1 MSEKARKTAGI
12 CLIPAAVLLLLA
24 GLLPLKPQTVAS
36 YTGRGDGSVS
46 IPPVRHLSA
55 QDGFNTGKEDTLTAY
70 PGIGGAIASLVTAER
85 NENGIFYYPEDILAV
100 KGIGEKKLEQIRPF
114 LITEAEESEE

>member
-1 MSEKARKTAGI
+1 MSEKTRKTAGI

-24 GLLPLKPQTVAS
+24 GLLPLKPQTAVRYS
-36 YTGRGDGSVS
+36 GREGGSIS
-46 IPPVRHLSA
+46 PSPLSHLSA

-70 PGIGGAIASLVTAER
+70 PGIGGAIAALVTAER

-100 KGIGEKKLEQIRPF
+100 KGIGEKKLEQIRPL